1 MDVLKVRLVNKIL
14 YHIIF
19 NLEFDE
25 TLKYSKVLVPFFFCD
40 NYICSYRN
48 YNVDFILSSGYFIQ
62 ILHKFKVNCHSY
74 TLVQCNEI

>member
-25 TLKYSKVLVPFFFCD
+25 TLKYSKVLVPFFFFVIII
-40 NYICSYRN
+40 YALI
-48 YNVDFILSSGYFIQ
+48 VTIMWILSLVVD
-62 ILHKFKVNCHSY
+62 ILYKYSTSLRLIVIPI
-74 TLVQCNEI
+74 L

>member
-25 TLKYSKVLVPFFFCD
+25 TLKYSKVLVPFFLVIII
-40 NYICSYRN
+40 YALI
-48 YNVDFILSSGYFIQ
+48 VTIMWILSLVVD
-62 ILHKFKVNCHSY
+62 ILYKYSTSLRLIVIPI
-74 TLVQCNEI
+74 L

>member
-25 TLKYSKVLVPFFFCD
+25 TLKYSKVLVPFFFAIII
-40 NYICSYRN
+40 YALI
-48 YNVDFILSSGYFIQ
+48 VTIMWILSLVVD
-62 ILHKFKVNCHSY
+62 ILYKYSTSLRLIVIPI
-74 TLVQCNEI
+74 L